1 MQRTLSAIA
10 LVLLL
15 VTGCTSGFVYNR
27 LDTLVAWYLEGL
39 VTLTK
44 SQRAELRGW
53 LGETLNWHRE
63 SELERYAAFLKNLAD
78 RATQPGNRTTFE
90 QAETQFRAFTGDVA
104 KKSAPEA
111 AHLLLALSDRQ
122 VDELTHNLEKKAT
135 ERLEEERELLEDDAW
150 HDRRAK
156 QITKQ
161 FKRWVGKPNRE
172 QLDAIERTARELQP
186 SYPEWFAS
194 QRAWR
199 AALREAMSKRANDP
213 DAARRELTGLLASP
227 ERYWTDEYKAKLAQ
241 NRERTLALLVELDNS
256 LSNDQR
262 HYLQKRLH
270 EFAAQL
276 EALAG
281 ADMKT

>member
-281 ADMKT
+281 ADTKT